1 MQWIGALLAVR
12 CFAWLDA
19 FESIISLC
27 MAKAKLVWKNLDDL
41 PNLRRALIEVHV
53 DVSTAGIPHHLGI
66 TLLPGRG
73 IANPSSTMPRCSP
86 LRVESQDGGAIL
98 VIGRG
103 HLPSASED
111 VAVQGAV
118 ATLYTVDQCT
128 ECRECNQDRG
138 DEQALLCARP
148 GVCEREHLTRHKI
161 SDRWREGAW
170 LQVKCGS
177 HRKLGIR
184 ATSGSLHR
192 LVRSLHQDRK

>member
-1 MQWIGALLAVR
+1 MADTHAVDRSLARSSR
-12 CFAWLDA
+12 CIAWLDA
-19 FESIISLC
+19 FESIVSLC

-41 PNLRRALIEVHV
+41 PNLGRALLEVHV

-73 IANPSSTMPRCSP
+73 IANPNSTMPRCSP

-98 VIGRG
+98 AIGRG

-111 VAVQGAV
+111 VAVRWAV
-118 ATLYTVDQCT
+118 ATLDAVDQCT

-148 GVCEREHLTRHKI
+148 GVCERDHLTR
-161 SDRWREGAW
+161 
-170 LQVKCGS
+170 
-177 HRKLGIR
+177 
-184 ATSGSLHR
+184 
-192 LVRSLHQDRK
+192 RS